1 MRITGLL
8 VILFALFFS
17 VQPSFSSEEGEVNF
31 GDFTLLPLTHAS
43 FVLYGA
49 DKTIYV
55 DPVGEAALYAK
66 YPRPDLILITHIH
79 GDHLAPELL
88 SALKG
93 GGTRIIG
100 APTVV
105 EKLGYGEAMSNGEAK
120 EFNGISIEA
129 IPAYNTTPER
139 ANFHPKGRDNGY
151 LLSYGGTRFYISGDT
166 EGTPEMLQLKDIDFA
181 LLCMNLPYTMDVE
194 AAAKAV
200 LTFKPKVV
208 MPYHYR
214 GKGGMSDISKFKE
227 LVEAGEG
234 VEARLY
240 DWYK

>member
-1 MRITGLL
+1 MRILAFVT
-8 VILFALFFS
+8 ALFIALS
-17 VQPSFSSEEGEVNF
+17 GQSGFSSERGEVDF
-31 GDFTLLPLTHAS
+31 GDFTLSPLTHAS
-43 FVLYGA
+43 FVLYAAG
-49 DKTIYV
+49 KTIYV
-55 DPVGEAALYAK
+55 DPVGEAALYSK
-66 YPRPDLILITHIH
+66 YPEPDLILITHIH
-79 GDHLAPELL
+79 GDHLAPELVAAIK
-88 SALKG
+88 SDE
-93 GGTRIIG
+93 TRIIG

-105 EKLGYGEAMSNGEAK
+105 EKLGYGEAVSNGESK
-120 EFNGISIEA
+120 EFSNISIEA

-139 ANFHPKGRDNGY
+139 ENFHPKGRDNGY
-151 LLSYGGTRFYISGDT
+151 LLSYGKTRFYISGDT
-166 EGTPEMLQLKDIDFA
+166 EGTPEMLALKDIDYA

-227 LVEAGEG
+227 LVEKGEG
-234 VEARLY
+234 IEARLY